1 MALYGLTILLG
12 AFLLFLVQPLVGKYI
27 LPWFGGTPAV
37 WAACLLFFQALL
49 LGGYLYA
56 HLLAVCLRPRRQF
69 LLHALLLAASLLAL
83 PVFPSE
89 SWKPLAARYPLP
101 AAFGLLAASV
111 GAPYFLLAATSPL
124 LQSWFARKRRS
135 PSPYRL
141 YALANLGAMLAV
153 IAYPFLIE
161 PSLSLKRQIW
171 IWSFGYA
178 GFAALG
184 IFLALHERP
193 DLQAGAASPQDHGSM
208 GGKPAPSPGAG
219 QRVLWL
225 YLAACGSIALLA
237 TTNQLC
243 LDVAVVP
250 LLWVLPLGI
259 YLLSFVIC
267 FHHERWYSR
276 LWSAPALAAAFVQT
290 CVVLSGGVFVDLKT
304 QIASYSFT
312 LLVTCM
318 VCHGELVRLKP
329 QSRYLTAYYLT
340 IAGGGALGG
349 FFVSVLAP
357 RLFRGFWEYHAGLV
371 MIALLFLAVLA
382 RDRRSPLY
390 AGRPPWAWAAMGVAF
405 LALVAALGRQIA
417 TTLEDNVAMKRN
429 FFGVLR
435 VLEENGEDP
444 QRRRLTLMHGRIEHG
459 FQFTDEEKR
468 YWPTSYFGP
477 DSGAG
482 LAILCHPHRRGHDGA
497 GSHLRIGVV
506 GLGVG
511 TIAAYGEEGDYIRFY
526 EINPA
531 VLEFSD
537 RYFTYRRDCP
547 ARVDVVLGDARVSM
561 ERERQS
567 GERARFDVLIIDA
580 FSGDAIP
587 VHLLTRECF
596 AIYLDHLAPGGVL
609 AVHISNR
616 YFDLAPV
623 VRAVA
628 QADSLHGLEALL
640 IASEGNELQGTD
652 ATRWVLLTDN
662 RDFLRARELRL
673 HVLPWPEGAPQAE
686 VWTDDYSNLF
696 RLLKR

>member
-12 AFLLFLVQPLVGKYI
+12 AFLLFLVQPLIGKFI

-56 HLLAVCLRPRRQF
+56 HLLAGRLHARRQC

-89 SWKPLAARYPLP
+89 SWKPLAARYPM
-101 AAFGLLAASV
+101 AAVFGLLAASV

-124 LQSWFARKRRS
+124 LQSWFARSRRS
-135 PSPYRL
+135 FSPYRL
-141 YALANLGAMLAV
+141 YALANFGAMLAV
-153 IAYPFLIE
+153 ISYPFAIE
-161 PSLSLKRQIW
+161 PSLSLRRQIW

-178 GFAALG
+178 AYAALG
-184 IFLALHERP
+184 ILLALRERP
-193 DLQAGAASPQDHGSM
+193 QPTAAESPAARGDT
-208 GGKPAPSPGAG
+208 GGEPSQLPGAG
-219 QRVLWL
+219 ERALWL
-225 YLAACGSIALLA
+225 SLAACGSIALLA

-267 FHHERWYSR
+267 FDHERWYSR
-276 LWSAPALAAAFVQT
+276 LWAGPALAAAFVQT

-312 LLVTCM
+312 LFAACM
-318 VCHGELVRLKP
+318 VCHGELARLKP
-329 QSRYLTAYYLT
+329 PPRHLTAYYLT

-349 FFVSVLAP
+349 FSVSVLAP

-371 MIALLFLAVLA
+371 LIALLFLVILA

-390 AGRPPWAWAAMGVAF
+390 AGRPPWAWAALGMAL
-405 LALVAALGRQIA
+405 LALIAALGTQIA
-417 TTLEDNVAMKRN
+417 GTLEDNIAMKRN

-435 VLEENGEDP
+435 VLEENREEP

-459 FQFTDEEKR
+459 FQFADEEKR

-482 LAILCHPHRRGHDGA
+482 LAILCHLHRRGENGT

-567 GERARFDVLIIDA
+567 AESARFDVLIVDA

-596 AIYLDHLAPGGVL
+596 ATYLYHLAPGGVL

-628 QADSLHGLEALL
+628 QAGNPQGLEALL
-640 IASEGNELQGTD
+640 IASEGNEMQGTD
-652 ATRWVLLTDN
+652 ATRWVLLADN
-662 RDFLRARELRL
+662 PDFLHSHEVRL
-673 HVLPWPEGAPQAE
+673 HALPWPEDAMGVQA
-686 VWTDDYSNLF
+686 WTDDYSNLF
-696 RLLKR
+696 GSLKR